1 MKWYTISIYLSL
13 FYTFYILLSQCLM
26 VQFKISPETIFVNAI
41 VIAALLCIVF
51 RHQDILVPQP
61 NVQYGMILLVAIILA
76 FREYFVQ
83 LGTKSVTNMG
93 IIDGLAICIYLP
105 LLTLSL
111 YVFFGETISMRKT
124 FGMLLACVAGYFL
137 LYEP

>member
-13 FYTFYILLSQCLM
+13 FYTLYILLSQCLM
-26 VQFKISPETIFVNAI
+26 TQFNISPEIIFVNAI
-41 VIAALLCIVF
+41 VIAAVLCIVF
-51 RHQDILVPQP
+51 RHQDLMIPQP
-61 NVQYGMILLVAIILA
+61 NKQYGLILIISIILA

-111 YVFFGETISMRKT
+111 YLFFNETISIRKT
-124 FGMLLACVAGYFL
+124 FGMILACIAGYFL
-137 LYEP
+137 IYEP